1 MLRRR
6 LRVGVPEHVVSL
18 PEQMGHGRV
27 WRNLLPE
34 LGREVKIVPGGR
46 RADVWLADAGA
57 GAVGAKVPVVSHLH
71 EAPWTVPEL
80 RSQVTEE
87 FLAVIEPLVAEAVAE
102 AACVVTVSENA
113 AGIIRR
119 GLGATHVVVAYN
131 GVDLETFRP
140 RPGGRD
146 VVGGEYVLFA
156 ATVHPRK
163 NLAALREA
171 MTSLP
176 EYRLAVVAGP
186 AVDRPDSAELERELL
201 APLPGGLVR
210 IERPSDVELAA
221 LMSGCAAF
229 CLPSLWEGFGLT
241 AVEAMA
247 CGAPV
252 VVSDRGAL
260 PEVVGGAGVVVE
272 PDPAAIAE
280 GLRRAIADPS
290 LRQAGPRRAQ
300 SFTWTACA
308 ASVMR
313 AIRSVL

>member
-1 MLRRR
+1 MK
-6 LRVGVPEHVVSL
+6 VGVPRHVVDL

-27 WRNLLPE
+27 WRNLLAE
-34 LGREVKIVPGGR
+34 LSRHVKVVPGGR
-46 RADVWLADAGA
+46 RADVWLSDAGA
-57 GAVGAKVPVVSHLH
+57 GPVGTSKPVVTHLH

-80 RSQVTEE
+80 RGQVTEE
-87 FLAVIEPLVAEAVAE
+87 FLAVIEPRVAEAVAE
-102 AACVVTVSENA
+102 AACVVTVSESA
-113 AGIIRR
+113 AGIIRS
-119 GLGATHVVVAYN
+119 GLGAERVVVAHN

-140 RPGGRD
+140 RPAPDLGGP
-146 VVGGEYVLFA
+146 YVLFA

-163 NLAALREA
+163 NLWALREA
-171 MTSLP
+171 MRGLP
-176 EYRLAVVAGP
+176 EYALAVVAGP

-210 IERPSDVELAA
+210 VERPGDVELAA

-241 AVEAMA
+241 AIEAMA

-260 PEVVGGAGVVVE
+260 PEVVGDAGVVVE
-272 PDPAAIAE
+272 PTPAAIAA
-280 GLRRAIADPS
+280 GLRRAIGDRA
-290 LRQAGPRRAQ
+290 LGEAGRVRAQ
-300 SFTWTACA
+300 RFTWARCA
-308 ASVMR
+308 DSVLR

>member
-1 MLRRR
+1 MRI
-6 LRVGVPEHVVSL
+6 GVPKHVVDL

-27 WRNLLPE
+27 WHNLLRE
-34 LGREVKIVPGGR
+34 LSRSVKIVPGGGR
-46 RADVWLADAGA
+46 RVDAWLSDAGA
-57 GAVGAKVPVVSHLH
+57 GPVITSKPVVTHLH

-80 RSQVTEE
+80 RGQVTEE

-113 AGIIRR
+113 AGIIRSGFPGTR
-119 GLGATHVVVAYN
+119 VAVAHN
-131 GVDLETFRP
+131 GVDHGVFHP
-140 RPGGRD
+140 RAAPDLGGP
-146 VVGGEYVLFA
+146 YVLFA

-171 MTSLP
+171 MRSLP

-186 AVDRPDSAELERELL
+186 AVDRADSAELERELL

-241 AVEAMA
+241 AAEAMA
-247 CGAPV
+247 CGARV

-260 PEVVGGAGVVVE
+260 PEVVDDAGVVVE
-272 PDPAAIAE
+272 PTPEAIAA
-280 GLRRAIADPS
+280 GLRAALADDSLPRRAIA
-290 LRQAGPRRAQ
+290 RAQ
-300 SFTWTACA
+300 HFTWARCA
-308 ASVMR
+308 GSVLQ

>member
-1 MLRRR
+1 M
-6 LRVGVPEHVVSL
+6 RVGVPRHVVDL
-18 PEQMGHGRV
+18 PAQFGHGRV
-27 WRNLLPE
+27 WGNLLAE
-34 LGREVKIVPGGR
+34 LSKHVKIVPGGR

-57 GAVGAKVPVVSHLH
+57 GPVGTSKPVVTHLH

-113 AGIIRR
+113 AGIIRS
-119 GLGATHVVVAYN
+119 GLGAPDVVVAHN

-140 RPGGRD
+140 RPAPD
-146 VVGGEYVLFA
+146 LGGEYVLFA

-171 MTSLP
+171 MLSLP

-210 IERPSDVELAA
+210 FERPSDVELAG

-241 AVEAMA
+241 AIEAMA

-260 PEVVGGAGVVVE
+260 PEVVGDAGVVVE
-272 PDPAAIAE
+272 PTPGAIVE
-280 GLRRAIADPS
+280 GLRRAIGDRELAE
-290 LRQAGPRRAQ
+290 AGRVRAQ
-300 SFTWTACA
+300 RFTWARCA
-308 ASVMR
+308 E
-313 AIRSVL
+313 SVLGALVRVADRR

>member
-6 LRVGVPEHVVSL
+6 LRVAVPAHVREL
-18 PEQMGHGRV
+18 PPHLGHGRV

-34 LGREVKIVPGGR
+34 LARHVKLVESRP
-46 RADVWLADAGA
+46 DVWLADAGA
-57 GAVGAKVPVVSHLH
+57 GALGVPEPVVTHLH
-71 EAPWTVPEL
+71 EAPWKVPEL
-80 RSQVTEE
+80 RDQVTPE
-87 FLAVIEPLVAEAVAE
+87 FLAVLEPAVDEAVAE
-102 AACVVTVSENA
+102 AACVVTVSESA
-113 AGIIRR
+113 AGIIR
-119 GLGATHVVVAYN
+119 GAFPAARVVVAHN
-131 GVDLETFRP
+131 GVDHAVFRP
-140 RPGGRD
+140 VPARDLGGP
-146 VVGGEYVLFA
+146 YVLFA

-171 MTSLP
+171 MRSLP

-210 IERPSDVELAA
+210 IERPSDEELAA

-241 AVEAMA
+241 AAEAMA

-260 PEVVGGAGVVVE
+260 PEVVGDAGVVVAPE
-272 PDPAAIAE
+272 PAAIAE
-280 GLRRAIADPS
+280 GLRRAMADPS
-290 LRQAGPRRAQ
+290 LPEAARARARR
-300 SFTWTACA
+300 FTWARCA
-308 ASVMR
+308 ESVLE
-313 AIRSVL
+313 AIRVAAR

>member
-1 MLRRR
+1 M
-6 LRVGVPEHVVSL
+6 RVGVPQHVVDL
-18 PEQMGHGRV
+18 PEQFGHGRV
-27 WRNLLPE
+27 WRNLLAE
-34 LGREVKIVPGGR
+34 LSRHVKIVPGGR
-46 RADVWLADAGA
+46 RADVWLSDAGA
-57 GAVGAKVPVVSHLH
+57 GAVGARAPVVTHLH

-87 FLAVIEPLVAEAVAE
+87 FLAVIEPRVAEAVAE

-113 AGIIRR
+113 AGIIRA
-119 GLGATHVVVAYN
+119 GLGAERVVVAYN

-140 RPGGRD
+140 RPAPD
-146 VVGGEYVLFA
+146 LGGEYVLFA

-171 MTSLP
+171 MRALP
-176 EYRLAVVAGP
+176 QYRLAVVAGP
-186 AVDRPDSAELERELL
+186 AVDRPDSAALERELL

-210 IERPSDVELAA
+210 VERPTDAELAG

-241 AVEAMA
+241 AIEAMA

-260 PEVVGGAGVVVE
+260 PEVVGDAGIVVAPE
-272 PDPAAIAE
+272 PAAIAE
-280 GLRRAIADPS
+280 GLRRAIGNRELAA
-290 LRQAGPRRAQ
+290 AGRARAQ
-300 SFTWTACA
+300 QFTWARCA
-308 ASVMR
+308 ESVLR
-313 AIRSVL
+313 ALRSVL